1 MTFTPPNAGSK
12 KVYKALLW
20 EWRAFKFKKSYPS
33 FRLLLWWPLLPLVHH
48 ADHPVLLFATTWRQS
63 CKLLTSPA
71 HSPVLTSFNIDLQI
85 TVALKPTPISTF
97 PSKPSVTML
106 SSLSTLRKYKGVKYS
121 SALLLAL
128 RVKRLI
134 GSWSHS
140 RSTIPRIPRIG
151 PKPTN
156 GIVLCS

>member
-1 MTFTPPNAGSK
+1 MWERR
-12 KVYKALLW
+12 AL
-20 EWRAFKFKKSYPS
+20 KFKKSYPS

-63 CKLLTSPA
+63 CKLLTSLA
-71 HSPVLTSFNIDLQI
+71 HSLVLTSFIIDLQI
-85 TVALKPTPISTF
+85 TVALKPIPISIF
-97 PSKPSVTML
+97 PSKPSVTMP
-106 SSLSTLRKYKGVKYS
+106 SSPSTLRKYRAVKYS

-128 RVKRLI
+128 LVRRLI